1 MDRRRFLEM
10 STIAVVGAGVKE
22 AVAMGS
28 GNEKGAMPGMIV
40 GPEEAQVYSLLGGGE
55 ARLMA
60 TGESTNGAWWMGRFR
75 EDPGFMTHYHYHP
88 NTDEQVYVLEGVLS
102 VYTDGKWHELQP
114 GTLATLPKGKPHAQ
128 GNRGKVPVHA
138 IGTGAPAG
146 FEKLFGAVHELMKRT
161 KPGTPEFIAEFQ
173 KICAVCDIVSLG
185 PAPI

>member
-88 NTDEQVYVLEGVLS
+88 RTDEQIYVLEGVLS
-102 VYTDGKWHELQP
+102 VYT
-114 GTLATLPKGKPHAQ
+114 
-128 GNRGKVPVHA
+128 
-138 IGTGAPAG
+138 
-146 FEKLFGAVHELMKRT
+146 
-161 KPGTPEFIAEFQ
+161 
-173 KICAVCDIVSLG
+173 
-185 PAPI
+185 